1 MTRDTEIF
9 GKMDPFCKLF
19 HKNTTSV
26 SRVMEGAGKTPV
38 FNQEF
43 EFMIEGYDE
52 EITLGVYD
60 KETVK

>member
-1 MTRDTEIF
+1 
-9 GKMDPFCKLF
+9 
-19 HKNTTSV
+19 
-26 SRVMEGAGKTPV
+26 MEGAGKTPV